1 VTTRNN
7 IINVPRDQIHV
18 HRKKWDGQ
26 RKMECLY
33 QQDCYWEIESS
44 RNNRNQP
51 TTKSNHREILSSYQ
65 LRHVKEPNWK
75 PHYNGNVLDKG
86 EASNFKK
93 LLG

>member
-1 VTTRNN
+1 MSQETRFMCTERRG
-7 IINVPRDQIHV
+7 VVRG
-18 HRKKWDGQ
+18 KWK
-26 RKMECLY
+26 RLY
-33 QQDCYWEIESS
+33 QQDFYWEIESS
-44 RNNRNQP
+44 TNNTNQP

-65 LRHVKEPNWK
+65 LRHAKEPNWK